1 MAATGRRRGLIAAG
15 AVLVIVAAVAAVA
28 LRHKPHPASSLTIF
42 GNTDIREVQ
51 LAFDDAGR
59 IVSIAV
65 QEGDRV
71 RKGMLLASLD
81 PARFQDHVAQAEG
94 ALAAARETLARL
106 KAGTRPE
113 RITQARE
120 EVAFA
125 RAEFVNAQITYHRER
140 ALARARYVSQQ
151 ASDNAARA
159 FEAARARWRQAR
171 AALQLAL
178 KGPRREDLAVARAR
192 VDLDRAT
199 LALARHALADTRLYA
214 PAGGVI
220 ENRILEPG
228 DLANPKTPVLT
239 LARDKPIWA
248 RAYLP
253 ERALGWV
260 HPGMTARIESD
271 SFPDKMFSGWIGFIS
286 PRAEFTPKSVETAG
300 LRTQLVYRVRVYAC
314 NSHHLLRLGMPVTV
328 IIPTGKQ
335 AVTAHSHRCGH

>member
-1 MAATGRRRGLIAAG
+1 MAVTRRRRGLIVAG
-15 AVLVIVAAVAAVA
+15 TVLVIAAAVAVR
-28 LRHKPHPASSLTIF
+28 LIHKPNPASSVTIY
-42 GNTDIREVQ
+42 GSTDIREVQ

-71 RKGMLLASLD
+71 RQGALLASLN
-81 PARFQDHVAQAEG
+81 PARFRDRVAQAQG
-94 ALAAARETLARL
+94 TLAAARETLARL

-113 RITQARE
+113 KITQARE

-125 RAEFVNAQITYHRER
+125 HAELVNARVTYRREH
-140 ALARARYVSQQ
+140 ALARAHYVSQQ
-151 ASDNAARA
+151 ISDNASRA
-159 FEAARARWRQAR
+159 LEAARARWIQAK

-192 VDLDRAT
+192 VALDSAT
-199 LALARHALADTRLYA
+199 LALARHALTDTRLYA
-214 PAGGVI
+214 PADGVI

-239 LARDKPIWA
+239 LARDNPIWA
-248 RAYLP
+248 RAYVP
-253 ERALGWV
+253 ERALGRV
-260 HPGMTARIESD
+260 RPGMGARIESD
-271 SFPDKMFSGWIGFIS
+271 SFPGKVFAGWVGFIS

-314 NSHHLLRLGMPVTV
+314 NAHGLLRLGMPVTV

-335 AVTAHSHRCGH
+335 ITIAHNHRCGH